1 MIAQLPPDALVPF
14 ALGLPLAGAV
24 LILLFGRIALLRE
37 LATLATGVAL
47 VNVIAQLVHGVAQG
61 KVFDLTL
68 VEMLPELPLRFTTEP
83 LGALFA
89 ALASALWL
97 LNSVFSIG
105 YMRGTNGESLVRFY
119 FCFAVAMAATMGI
132 ALAGNMFT
140 LFVAYEVLTLST
152 YPLVTHDGTNEARA
166 GGRAYLGYLLG
177 TSICLLLL
185 AMIWTWLV
193 AGTLDFTKGGILAD
207 RVDGRMLPFLLA
219 LYVFGTAKAA
229 LMPVH
234 RWLPAAMVAPT
245 PVSAF
250 LHAVAVVNAGVFTVL
265 KIVVCIF
272 GLDVLSESGASK
284 WLIWA
289 SALTIVAGGLVALN
303 KDDLKA
309 RLAYSTVAQL
319 SYVVIGAAL
328 ATPLGIV
335 GGALQM
341 VAHAVAKITLFMC
354 AGAIYVAEGE
364 TKVSAL
370 NGLGRKMPVTFLA
383 FFIASLSIIG
393 LPPLVGFWS
402 KWHLLFAA
410 TDAGTRIAIVAL
422 IASSIISVGYLM
434 PVVMRAFF
442 HPPEAQPAPAGA
454 SVSDHRG
461 AEVPLA
467 CVLPLVLTALA
478 TFALFFARDEI
489 VAFIQPVF
497 Q

>member
-1 MIAQLPPDALVPF
+1 MIAPLSPQLLVPL

-24 LILLFGRIALLRE
+24 LIVLFGRIAFLRE

-47 VNVIAQLVHGVAQG
+47 VTVIAQLVHGVAQG
-61 KVFDLTL
+61 MVLDFTL
-68 VEMLPELPLRFTTEP
+68 VEMLPDLPLRFTPEP

-105 YMRGTNGESLVRFY
+105 YMRGTNGESQTRFY
-119 FCFAVAMAATMGI
+119 FCFAIAIAATMAI
-132 ALAGNMFT
+132 ALAGNMLT
-140 LFVAYEVLTLST
+140 LFVAYELLTLST
-152 YPLVTHDGTNEARA
+152 FPLLTHNGTNEARA
-166 GGRAYLGYLLG
+166 AGRVYLGYLLG
-177 TSICLLLL
+177 TSIGLLLL
-185 AMIWTWLV
+185 AMVWTWLV

-219 LYVFGTAKAA
+219 LYVFGTGKAA

-250 LHAVAVVNAGVFTVL
+250 LHAVAVVKAGVFTIL
-265 KIVVCIF
+265 KVVVYIF
-272 GLDVLSESGASK
+272 GLDLLSQTGASK

-289 SALTIVAGGLVALN
+289 AAFTIIAGGLIAMS

-319 SYVVIGAAL
+319 GYVVLGAAL
-328 ATPLGIV
+328 ATPLGV
-335 GGALQM
+335 LGGALQM
-341 VAHAVAKITLFMC
+341 AAHAVAKITLFMC
-354 AGAIYVAEGE
+354 AGAIDVAHGE

-370 NGLGRKMPVTFLA
+370 DGLGRKMPVTFTA
-383 FFIASLSIIG
+383 FFIAALSIIG

-402 KWHLLFAA
+402 KWHLLLAA
-410 TDAGTRIAIVAL
+410 TDAGMGVAIVAL
-422 IASSIISVGYLM
+422 VASSIISVGYLM
-434 PVVMRAFF
+434 PVVARAFF
-442 HPPEAQPAPAGA
+442 RPPEAHPAPASAG
-454 SVSDHRG
+454 VSADRVDQ
-461 AEVPLA
+461 APFA
-467 CVLPLVLTALA
+467 CIFPLVLTALA
-478 TFALFFARDEI
+478 TLALFFARDAI